1 MLLAATLPQGASPVV
16 VAQAQRHSSMLRL
29 KPREEALL
37 HQPARIL
44 LVEARQLM
52 EGAQVSLANS
62 ADGDL
67 IMAED
72 LEEDLAAAAAA
83 EAAAAAAEE
92 MAMATKSTTWTARP
106 GTKPATDDF
115 LSRPP
120 SLPSRR
126 RRRCK
131 SFRATTARRAGR
143 CGARR

>member
-1 MLLAATLPQGASPVV
+1 MLAAMLPQGASPVV

-29 KPREEALL
+29 NPREEALL

-62 ADGDL
+62 ADVD

-83 EAAAAAAEE
+83 AAVA
-92 MAMATKSTTWTARP
+92 AMAATA
-106 GTKPATDDF
+106 AT
-115 LSRPP
+115 
-120 SLPSRR
+120 
-126 RRRCK
+126 
-131 SFRATTARRAGR
+131 AA
-143 CGARR
+143 

>member
-29 KPREEALL
+29 NPWEEALL

-62 ADGDL
+62 ADAD

-83 EAAAAAAEE
+83 AAVAATAAK
-92 MAMATKSTTWTARP
+92 AATA
-106 GTKPATDDF
+106 A
-115 LSRPP
+115 
-120 SLPSRR
+120 
-126 RRRCK
+126 
-131 SFRATTARRAGR
+131 
-143 CGARR
+143 

>member
-1 MLLAATLPQGASPVV
+1 MRCGLPSKMACAAVRRIAQKSMVLAAMLPQGASPVV

-29 KPREEALL
+29 NPREEALL

-62 ADGDL
+62 ADVD

-83 EAAAAAAEE
+83 AVAATAATAA
-92 MAMATKSTTWTARP
+92 TA
-106 GTKPATDDF
+106 A
-115 LSRPP
+115 
-120 SLPSRR
+120 
-126 RRRCK
+126 
-131 SFRATTARRAGR
+131 
-143 CGARR
+143 